1 MKNSATKIKNIYR
14 THKKI
19 SKKITILELKNE
31 IFEDFSVFLNTLQNF
46 SVFLQRKKYFLHD
59 NKT

>member
-1 MKNSATKIKNIYR
+1 MKNSVAKIKNIYK
-14 THKKI
+14 THKKL

-46 SVFLQRKKYFLHD
+46 SVFLQRKKIFPA
-59 NKT
+59 

>member
-46 SVFLQRKKYFLHD
+46 SVFLQRKKIFPA
-59 NKT
+59 